1 MLVFPYIS
9 IVKLSL
15 LLNVPP
21 MNIFIVDDHPM
32 TVDGYKNV
40 ICNSSET
47 HSFTV
52 AYDCKIAYTEIMNLK
67 GRKHFDMA
75 IIDKGIP
82 EYTELKMHSGVDIAI
97 LLREVNPQCKIV
109 MITAHTEFLVIYDI
123 YKKIKPEGFISKG
136 ELTPSNLQ
144 AIIQVVQNNEN
155 YLSPLVKDCIKEIWK
170 KDLMVDDYNRQILFY
185 MSKGYK
191 LKELEEVVF
200 LATSTIQR
208 RVIKMKQAF
217 DVPDDSSL
225 IKIAI
230 KQGFI

>member
-1 MLVFPYIS
+1 
-9 IVKLSL
+9 
-15 LLNVPP
+15 

-40 ICNSSET
+40 IYNFSNTC
-47 HSFTV
+47 SFTV
-52 AYDCKIAYTEIMNLK
+52 AYDCKTAYAEIMNLK
-67 GRKHFDMA
+67 GGKYFDMA

-82 EYTELKMHSGVDIAI
+82 EYAEQKIHSGVDIAL
-97 LLREVNPQCKIV
+97 LLREINPQCKIV

-123 YKKIKPEGFISKG
+123 YKKIRPEGFISKG
-136 ELTPSNLQ
+136 ELTPTNLYD
-144 AIIQVVQNNEN
+144 IISEVQNSEN
-155 YLSPLVKDCIKEIWK
+155 YLSPFVKDCIKEIWK

-191 LKELEEVVF
+191 LKELEDVVF

-208 RVIKMKQAF
+208 RVLNMKQAF

-225 IKIAI
+225 IKTVIS
-230 KQGFI
+230 QGFI